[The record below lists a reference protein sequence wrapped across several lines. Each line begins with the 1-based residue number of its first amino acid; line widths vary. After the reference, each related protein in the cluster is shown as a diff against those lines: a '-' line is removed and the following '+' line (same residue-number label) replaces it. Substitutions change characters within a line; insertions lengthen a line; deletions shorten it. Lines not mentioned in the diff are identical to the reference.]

1 VDTKPPI
8 KKMIPCKC
16 DIKNMIYFRKP
27 NFILRSTW
35 VPLTINK
42 KNLFLISKIWEVGL
56 VNVRGVA
63 A

>member
-1 VDTKPPI
+1 
-8 KKMIPCKC
+8 
-16 DIKNMIYFRKP
+16 MIYFRKP
-27 NFILRSTW
+27 NFIFCEAAGAFSTS
-35 VPLTINK
+35 NK